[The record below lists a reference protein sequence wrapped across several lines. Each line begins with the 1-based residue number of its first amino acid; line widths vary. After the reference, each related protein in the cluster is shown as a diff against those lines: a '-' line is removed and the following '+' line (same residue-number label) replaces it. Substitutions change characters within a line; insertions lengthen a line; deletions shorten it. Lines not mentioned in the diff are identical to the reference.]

1 MGYQKLQV
9 GRATFMDDKRS
20 NTENCVNLNDV
31 RIPSFNINAASSTG
45 DKVVSALANTFINA
59 AGTPLVEVGD
69 LVYCDNAT
77 PGTASRIVSIV
88 DDQTITV
95 NNASAIFGVGMT
107 LTVLSQSD
115 EPAVLYV
122 GTVATTGSPA
132 LKIRTMGGDDV
143 TFHNPVQGSFLPVQT
158 KRIFVSGT
166 TGVSNVLALF

>member
-31 RIPSFNINAASSTG
+31 RIPSFAINAASTTG
-45 DKVVSALANTFINA
+45 YTVVSSAANVFINA

-69 LVYCDNAT
+69 LVYCDSASPNAAT
-77 PGTASRIVSIV
+77 RIVSIV

-95 NNASAIFGVGMT
+95 TSTGLFSAGMT

-122 GTVATTGSPA
+122 GTVDTTGSPA
-132 LKIRTMGGDDV
+132 LKVTTMGGDDV
-143 TFHNPVQGSFLPVQT
+143 TFHNPVQGSFLPVQV
-158 KRIFVSGT
+158 KRIFVTGT
-166 TGVSNVLALF
+166 ADVTNVLALF